1 MGIRVASID
10 DLELLVSMG
19 KKFLDASPYA
29 KLSDDAFIMQ
39 YASEFLSN
47 PDPLKHVALLYD
59 DQGVIG
65 GKAERFP
72 WGHVFRAY
80 ELMWWVEPEARSK
93 GVGQELIEAFEYWA
107 KQVGCK
113 EIVMVGLD
121 DRTCQFY
128 EKNGYS
134 LYERGYVKEL

>member
-1 MGIRVASID
+1 MGIRVATID
-10 DLELLVSMG
+10 DLDLVISMG
-19 KKFLDASPYA
+19 KKFLEVSPYA
-29 KLSDDAFIMQ
+29 NIAVDEDIQKYATEFLSYPDPKKHIALLSDD
-39 YASEFLSN
+39 
-47 PDPLKHVALLYD
+47 
-59 DQGVIG
+59 QGIIG
-65 GKAERFP
+65 GKVEKFF
-72 WGHVFRAY
+72 WGKALRAY
-80 ELMWWVEPEARSK
+80 ELMWWVEPEARAK
-93 GVGQELIEAFEYWA
+93 GIGQELIEAFEYWA